1 MSKTTVLD
9 NASQD
14 CAGGSGVQSKHIL
27 GPRQQAR
34 KRRGAAAALHYSKHA
49 YHLLQAWHSVSWNF
63 PQLVSDY

>member
-27 GPRQQAR
+27 GPRHTAVKQR
-34 KRRGAAAALHYSKHA
+34 AASRDVIISVWSKNLERST
-49 YHLLQAWHSVSWNF
+49 YTLIRVGK
-63 PQLVSDY
+63 V